1 MKVIFTQDVAGSG
14 KKGEVKEVKDAYA
27 RNCLIKKGLAVKLQT
42 RTLTTLKD
50 RRRPHSTSS
59 MLKRPTQR
67 R

>member
-27 RNCLIKKGLAVKLQT
+27 RNCLIN
-42 RTLTTLKD
+42 TLKD

-59 MLKRPTQR
+59 MLKPLTQR